1 MKKNIIAII
10 AKKNCFSLKSPVKTR
25 LLIIFF
31 ILFTALLFITPNTE
45 AYNFINDSGLNK
57 TGMEAGYSDSTKEP
71 EIIIGQVIQAILSL
85 LGVVF
90 LGLMIFAGI
99 TWLTAQGDEQKAL
112 KAKKI
117 IEESIS
123 GIVIVL
129 AAYAITYFV
138 INYFINSN

>member
-1 MKKNIIAII
+1 MKKNIIAIT
-10 AKKNCFSLKSPVKTR
+10 AKKNWFSLKSSTKNK
-25 LLIIFF
+25 LLIVFF
-31 ILFTALLFITPNTE
+31 ILFTTLLVIAPNIE

-57 TGMEAGYSDSTKEP
+57 TGVEAGYSDSTKEP
-71 EIIIGQVIQAILSL
+71 EIIIGQVIQAVLSL

>member
-10 AKKNCFSLKSPVKTR
+10 AKKNCFSLKSSTKNK
-25 LLIIFF
+25 LLIVFF
-31 ILFTALLFITPNTE
+31 ILFTTLLVIAPNIE

-57 TGMEAGYSDSTKEP
+57 TGVEAGYSDSTKEP
-71 EIIIGQVIQAILSL
+71 EIIIGQVIQAVLSL

-117 IEESIS
+117 IEESIF

-138 INYFINSN
+138 IEYFIKG